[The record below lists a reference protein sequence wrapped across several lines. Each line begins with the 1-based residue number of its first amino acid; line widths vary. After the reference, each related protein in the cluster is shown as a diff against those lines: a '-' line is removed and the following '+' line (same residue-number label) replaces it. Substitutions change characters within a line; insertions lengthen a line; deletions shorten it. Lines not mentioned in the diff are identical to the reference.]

1 MRHKTLLAS
10 ILDGMALPGTIY
22 EHKTIRRPAGTDLDR
37 LRGDVMR
44 VGQMFSTVM
53 SRELERETSRAAE
66 TAGEPEPKRHKPGIG

>member
-10 ILDGMALPGTIY
+10 ILDGMALPGTIFD
-22 EHKTIRRPAGTDLDR
+22 TQPIRRPVGTDLER

-53 SRELERETSRAAE
+53 NRELEHEADRAAE
-66 TAGEPEPKRHKPGIG
+66 TARKPTPKRHKSGIR